1 MTTTFLLGAFMLIGL
16 VPEACA
22 QSASPDADA
31 QSASRKNSTS
41 QRDTYILKSQVELDD
56 WQARLVRFEEE
67 TNARMRKDGV
77 ATWTELLAAL
87 DKAEAGAYKLQTV
100 AADGLE
106 DAKVSYEKATS
117 ELADEWQKVRPEDRH
132 AD

>member
-1 MTTTFLLGAFMLIGL
+1 
-16 VPEACA
+16 
-22 QSASPDADA
+22 
-31 QSASRKNSTS
+31 
-41 QRDTYILKSQVELDD
+41 
-56 WQARLVRFEEE
+56 
-67 TNARMRKDGV
+67 
-77 ATWTELLAAL
+77 
-87 DKAEAGAYKLQTV
+87 LQTV